1 MKTEALE
8 AAEALSAK
16 GAVAPRVS
24 VQDIENS
31 IDHAFY
37 VTAAEAVSGIPNREP
52 GFIPPSLEI
61 LTLCILVM
69 ANGWVVIGK
78 SAPAS
83 PENFDPEKGQKFA
96 YEDAVRQ
103 LWPLMGFAL
112 KERLQTQELR
122 EEIEPFDGDGDGHPG
137 GSKKKDKE
145 EAEPA

>member
-1 MKTEALE
+1 MKTEALV
-8 AAEALSAK
+8 AAEALSAS

-24 VQDIENS
+24 VDDIEAS
-31 IDHAFY
+31 INHSFFL
-37 VTAAEAVSGIPNREP
+37 TAAEAVSSIPGREP
-52 GFIPPSLEI
+52 GFVPEELGI
-61 LTLCILVM
+61 LTLCILVLH
-69 ANGWVVIGK
+69 NGWVVIGK

-112 KERLQTQELR
+112 KERLQTQQLR
-122 EEIEPFDGDGDGHPG
+122 EEIAPFDGDGDGHIG
-137 GSKKKDKE
+137 GSKSKE